1 MCDRD
6 IVFVWFTFRRDSGH
20 LLRSVNN
27 IRRLYPASRL
37 VIVDDLNAP
46 LMRQAVRVLRGW
58 GALIAPTRWP
68 RNGNLRGWEVARSM
82 AETFRWAL
90 DLFQA
95 SVVVKVDSDAM
106 WLRRGWLDE
115 FIASPCVLG
124 GMASKCRKG
133 VCGPSYALKPAA
145 VDALVASYENDLPA
159 PYATEEDYELS
170 ARVLRANKGVLKD
183 WIMQVPYSFTGLH
196 PDFPDARA
204 GMFFWS
210 QDTPDIRALVVRRF
224 EVVVVGYD
232 PPPSRGAQRAL
243 VRDPRSG
250 KVISFQWL
258 FARMARSRLAKQ
270 LTQLAIY
277 ETSNFQAI

>member
-1 MCDRD
+1 MNERKT
-6 IVFVWFTFRRDSGH
+6 VFIWFTFRRDSGH
-20 LLRSVNN
+20 LLRSVASV
-27 IRRLYPASRL
+27 RRLYPASKL

-46 LMRQAVRVLRGW
+46 LKRQAMLTLRQW

-82 AETFRWAL
+82 AGVFRWAR
-90 DLFQA
+90 DLFDA
-95 SVVVKVDSDAM
+95 ELVVKVDSDAI

-115 FIASPCVLG
+115 FAVSPCVLG

-133 VCGPSYALKPAA
+133 VCGPSYALKPRA
-145 VDALVASYENDLPA
+145 VELLSASYDCDLPA

-170 ARVLRANKGVLKD
+170 ARILRANDGVLD
-183 WIMQVPYSFTGLH
+183 NWIMQVPYSFMGLH

-210 QDTPDIRALVVRRF
+210 QDTPDIRAMIVQRF
-224 EVVVVGYD
+224 EIVVIGYD
-232 PPPSRGAQRAL
+232 PPPSHAAKRAYAYDA
-243 VRDPRSG
+243 RTGR
-250 KVISFQWL
+250 KVQLGWL

-270 LTQLAIY
+270 LTLLSIH
-277 ETSNFQAI
+277 ETSDIHSA